1 MGEMDGRDSKRT
13 VELFG
18 CAVTTTSKPKSD
30 DLVLRSWSITQNDF
44 IEEENV
50 DSLNPNS
57 LLFSNYMKKED
68 SLDVTN
74 YEEGPSIQTI
84 STKGSSLEGNVS
96 TKDGS
101 LEGKTSCGF
110 FVSNFCNEKNLDNGD
125 DSADVDKVDTYQSNL
140 ILCSS
145 PARRDFPSEHRTN
158 EVNIVCFRI
167 LKKEISFGVTRGS
180 TATNTDKTY
189 ESKVDHGMSVEDN
202 ADSLPSCIASVEKVE
217 SSEATT
223 VEVCLD
229 DATNLKSSSKG
240 MSIDSITSNKTC
252 LANKDCTEPA
262 NSTARKVAI
271 PRSSIYHG
279 VTRHRWSGKYE
290 AHLWDNTCRLEGQRH
305 KGKQAA
311 RVYDVAALKYW
322 GIGTKL
328 NFQKELEDIKNMTRE
343 ECVTYVRRRSSCFS
357 RGASVYRGV
366 TRRQKDGRW
375 QARIGRVAGN
385 KDIYLGTFRT
395 EEEAA
400 EAYDIAAI
408 KLCGT
413 NVVTNFH
420 ISNYC
425 EKGLGQLEDEGRVL
439 GGISPSQLKL

>member
-1 MGEMDGRDSKRT
+1 M
-13 VELFG
+13 
-18 CAVTTTSKPKSD
+18 CAAPK
-30 DLVLRSWSITQNDF
+30 LLGIY
-44 IEEENV
+44 
-50 DSLNPNS
+50 LNRRR
-57 LLFSNYMKKED
+57 LLLDYNYMKKED

-74 YEEGPSIQTI
+74 YEEGPFIQTI

-101 LEGKTSCGF
+101 LEGKSSCGF
-110 FVSNFCNEKNLDNGD
+110 FVSNFCNEKNLDDGD
-125 DSADVDKVDTYQSNL
+125 DSADVDKVDTYKSNL
-140 ILCSS
+140 IFCSS
-145 PARRDFPSEHRTN
+145 TARRDFPSEHKTK
-158 EVNIVCFRI
+158 EVNIDSFRI

-189 ESKVDHGMSVEDN
+189 ESKVDHVMSAEDN

-217 SSEATT
+217 SSEAAT

-229 DATNLKSSSKG
+229 DATNLKSSSEG

-279 VTRHRWSGKYE
+279 VLTRLCLKHIFGFWCFGCNAASVYLGSYDSEEK
-290 AHLWDNTCRLEGQRH
+290 
-305 KGKQAA
+305 AA
-311 RVYDVAALKYW
+311 RAYDIAALNTGVCNYE
-322 GIGTKL
+322 
-328 NFQKELEDIKNMTRE
+328 KELEDIKKMTRE
-343 ECVTYVRRRSSCFS
+343 ECVTHVRRRS
-357 RGASVYRGV
+357 R
-366 TRRQKDGRW
+366 
-375 QARIGRVAGN
+375 
-385 KDIYLGTFRT
+385 TFRT

-408 KLCGT
+408 KLHGT
-413 NVVTNFH
+413 NAVTNFH

-425 EKGLGQLEDEGRVL
+425 EKGLGQLEDEGRDL
-439 GGISPSQLKL
+439 GGISPSIVGTDGTLADAEAFSIIHECLAKISKVELFSDFHQA

>member
-1 MGEMDGRDSKRT
+1 MALWKAK
-13 VELFG
+13 L
-18 CAVTTTSKPKSD
+18 
-30 DLVLRSWSITQNDF
+30 LV
-44 IEEENV
+44 
-50 DSLNPNS
+50 
-57 LLFSNYMKKED
+57 
-68 SLDVTN
+68 
-74 YEEGPSIQTI
+74 
-84 STKGSSLEGNVS
+84 
-96 TKDGS
+96 
-101 LEGKTSCGF
+101 
-110 FVSNFCNEKNLDNGD
+110 
-125 DSADVDKVDTYQSNL
+125 
-140 ILCSS
+140 
-145 PARRDFPSEHRTN
+145 
-158 EVNIVCFRI
+158 
-167 LKKEISFGVTRGS
+167 KEISFGVTRGS

-223 VEVCLD
+223 VEE
-229 DATNLKSSSKG
+229 K
-240 MSIDSITSNKTC
+240 
-252 LANKDCTEPA
+252 
-262 NSTARKVAI
+262 
-271 PRSSIYHG
+271 
-279 VTRHRWSGKYE
+279 
-290 AHLWDNTCRLEGQRH
+290 
-305 KGKQAA
+305 AA

-343 ECVTYVRRRSSCFS
+343 ECVTYVRRYTTTRRSSCFS